1 MAKEKVKAP
10 AFDDI
15 VFEDRNKEYGA
26 YKLRK
31 RYNRV
36 VLVSLAVG
44 IIILTTAIVT
54 PYLNAKALEN
64 RQKRAERQVEI
75 KMENLDQPNEVAPPP
90 PPPPPPP
97 ADVVQQQKYVPPVVV
112 DSIKPEDVKEFM
124 TADQCL
130 LLLKRCLCSLVE
142 IPNF

>member
-54 PYLNAKALEN
+54 PYLKD
-64 RQKRAERQVEI
+64 R
-75 KMENLDQPNEVAPPP
+75 
-90 PPPPPPP
+90 
-97 ADVVQQQKYVPPVVV
+97 
-112 DSIKPEDVKEFM
+112 
-124 TADQCL
+124 
-130 LLLKRCLCSLVE
+130 
-142 IPNF
+142 